1 MKRLDGEFLSRGIM
15 RTCHK
20 RLWISNDCFA
30 MSLEIEPFRWA
41 WATAPCLVNSLPP
54 TNSSKM
60 FSEHSGR
67 DKNGSAYWFIAAFIH
82 SGKKN
87 IYNVTPQWSCTVV
100 IQCKEGVCGL
110 SCPHH
115 LGNLDSLACQWWKNM
130 LKYEYCCTHLK
141 IIVLS

>member
-1 MKRLDGEFLSRGIM
+1 MKRLDGEFLSRGVM

-20 RLWISNDCFA
+20 RLWISNYCFA

-41 WATAPCLVNSLPP
+41 WATPPCLVNSLPRKQ
-54 TNSSKM
+54 TVLRCSQNILGGIRMYQHIGSLRLSSIV
-60 FSEHSGR
+60 G
-67 DKNGSAYWFIAAFIH
+67 KNV
-82 SGKKN
+82 
-87 IYNVTPQWSCTVV
+87 YNVPPQWSCTVV

-130 LKYEYCCTHLK
+130 LKYESCCTHLK